1 MKKFKTWR
9 QSHFQKG
16 SNRFVILLRNFV
28 IKIPQHYHGII
39 ANKIEYKN
47 YLENKTICAETKK
60 LGIFLVQE
68 RLNNIQIF
76 KRDATEDEIPNYALS
91 LFQKKINNRLQ
102 IGQDSKGNWK
112 IFDFEDIKWYL

>member
-16 SNRFVILLRNFV
+16 SNRFVILLKNFA
-28 IKIPQHYHGII
+28 IKIPQHYNGII

-76 KRDATEDEIPNYALS
+76 KRGATEDEIPNYALS

-102 IGQDSKGNWK
+102 IGQDSEGNWK
-112 IFDFEDIKWYL
+112 IFDFEDVKWYL

>member
-16 SNRFVILLRNFV
+16 SNRFVILLKNFV
-28 IKIPQHYHGII
+28 IKIPQHYCGII

-47 YLENKTICAETKK
+47 YLKNKTICAETKK

-68 RLNNIQIF
+68 RLSNIQIF

>member
-16 SNRFVILLRNFV
+16 SNRFVILFKNFA

-47 YLENKTICAETKK
+47 YLENKTICAKTKK

-76 KRDATEDEIPNYALS
+76 KRDVTEDEIPDYALS

-102 IGQDSKGNWK
+102 IGQDSEGNWK
-112 IFDFEDIKWYL
+112 IFNFEDVKWYL